1 MKVHP
6 PLLIRDRSPT
16 SWRCQKLLEL
26 FPSEIRECMMTDG
39 RDRNHFAAP
48 VSATIPGLLRYLLLV
63 LLTAPTADCLTAN
76 YSVYEEE
83 PPGTV
88 IGNLAADL
96 QLEAA
101 GSFRLMQKFNGSL
114 VEVGET
120 DGQLRVGG
128 RIDREQLCPQQARAG
143 SDPDAE
149 PQPQLE
155 PCSLLF
161 DVVNLSGDKFVL
173 IRVEMRV
180 RDINDHAPDF
190 GRPEVLLEI
199 SESSVLG
206 TRVPLEPALD
216 PDLGANSLLKYRLSP
231 SRPFALEQR
240 IGADGLRC
248 PELVLVERLDRESQ
262 AELLLQLEAEDGGN
276 SIPARR
282 TATVRLR
289 VQVLDSNDNS
299 PAFERSAVVL
309 ELREDAAPGSLLL
322 QLRATDPD
330 LGANGEIIYSLS
342 PQLPAAVRRLF
353 HLDARSGRLSLAAR
367 LDRERAPAL
376 ELEVRARDRGHPPS
390 AAAVCSVTVRVL
402 DVNDNAPEIGVA
414 PLVPDPVA
422 VPVTAVVSE
431 AAAPGSLVALVTA
444 TDRDAGANGR
454 VHCALSP
461 PNGHFELRRAH
472 GSSLLL
478 LTAAPLDRERVA
490 DYNLTLVA
498 EDGGAPPRRT
508 QRALTVRVSDVND
521 NAPAFSRRLYHVSL
535 AENNRPGAHMTTVQ
549 AHDPD
554 LAHNGRLTYRLL
566 GPGAA
571 LASIHPATGAIYA
584 LRSFDREALP
594 EAELLVRVT
603 DGGSPPLS
611 SSATVRLT
619 VTDRNDNAPVITHP
633 LPGNANVN
641 GNASACVIT
650 LPRHAGAG
658 HLATRMRARDADQGV
673 NAELSYRLLSGAQ
686 AGYGLFSI
694 ERRSGDVRLGR
705 PPTPEPGDGNGA
717 WRLVVAVSDNGQ
729 PALSATATLHF
740 VLEAE
745 EEAAGPGRRR
755 RLLPGQRGWDTSLV
769 VIVVLAGGCA
779 ALIVAIVGVAA
790 SCSSGGK
797 ATTSP
802 GRRAGGRLA
811 SDSELDV
818 GDLLLNSSPPST
830 NSEVGGNSEDLSSLT
845 SDPKE
850 TGTSGESF
858 ISESD
863 LDHGTFTTVA
873 IQQHRKPQEIF
884 SGKDSGKGDSDFND
898 SASDIS
904 GDAMKKGNAVIDQ
917 RQNGLPCLDENQSP
931 CISEPHFNLTSQQT
945 ECGKLSPHLNQ
956 DYMVAYSSTPTAF
969 FHSSSNTAN
978 SVLQDHPLKCIRQH
992 GHILKSGPQTS
1003 EKVLSRD
1010 SGKPVH
1016 LFCQPTEQRHN
1027 KSNSSASV
1035 TSGHRYQTSYL
1046 NTELS
1051 EVATSF

>member
-1 MKVHP
+1 MKVHS
-6 PLLIRDRSPT
+6 PLQIREISSST
-16 SWRCQKLLEL
+16 SWHCYEL
-26 FPSEIRECMMTDG
+26 FELFTSEVRECMMTGG
-39 RDRNHFAAP
+39 RDRNNFVAP
-48 VSATIPGLLRYLLLV
+48 VSATIPGLLRCLLLLV

-101 GSFRLMQKFNGSL
+101 GSFRLMQKSNWSL
-114 VEVGET
+114 VEVGES

-128 RIDREQLCPQQARAG
+128 RIDREQLCPQQVAAGGGAG

-149 PQPQLE
+149 PQLE
-155 PCSLLF
+155 LCSLLF

-173 IRVEMRV
+173 IRVEVRV

-190 GRPEVLLEI
+190 GRPEVRLEI
-199 SESSVLG
+199 SESSALG

-240 IGADGLRC
+240 SGADGLRC

-276 SIPARR
+276 SDSVPARR
-282 TATVRLR
+282 TATVQLR

-322 QLRATDPD
+322 QLRAADPD
-330 LGANGEIIYSLS
+330 LGANGEVMYSLS
-342 PQLPAAVRRLF
+342 PQLPAATRRLV

-367 LDRERAPAL
+367 LDRERAPVL

-414 PLVPDPVA
+414 PLVPDPVLPA
-422 VPVTAVVSE
+422 IAVVSE

-444 TDRDAGANGR
+444 SDRDAGANGR

-498 EDGGAPPRRT
+498 EDRGTPPRRT

-521 NAPAFSRRLYHVSL
+521 NAPAFSRRLYRVSL
-535 AENNRPGAHMTTVQ
+535 AENNRPGAHLTTVQ

-571 LASIHPATGAIYA
+571 LASVHPATGAIYA
-584 LRSFDREALP
+584 LHSFDREALP

-611 SSATVRLT
+611 NSAAVRLT

-633 LPGNANVN
+633 LPGNGA

-650 LPRHAGAG
+650 LPRRAGAG
-658 HLATRMRARDADQGV
+658 HLATHMRARDADQGV
-673 NAELSYRLLSGAQ
+673 NAELSFRLLSGAQ
-686 AGYGLFSI
+686 AGLFSI

-705 PPTPEPGDGNGA
+705 PPTPGDGSGP
-717 WRLVVAVSDNGQ
+717 WPLVVAVSDSGQ

-745 EEAAGPGRRR
+745 AEAEVAGPGRR

-779 ALIVAIVGVAA
+779 ALIMAIVGVAA
-790 SCSSGGK
+790 SCSSRGK
-797 ATTSP
+797 
-802 GRRAGGRLA
+802 RQAGGQLA
-811 SDSELDV
+811 KDSELDV
-818 GDLLLNSSPPST
+818 GDLLLDSSPISAK
-830 NSEVGGNSEDLSSLT
+830 SEVGGNSEDLSSLT
-845 SDPKE
+845 SDTKE

-863 LDHGTFTTVA
+863 LNHGTFTTVA
-873 IQQHRKPQEIF
+873 IPQHRKPQEIF

-904 GDAMKKGNAVIDQ
+904 GDVMKKGNAVIDQ

-931 CISEPHFNLTSQQT
+931 CISEPNFNLTSQQT
-945 ECGKLSPHLNQ
+945 ECGKLSPHLKQ

-969 FHSSSNTAN
+969 FHSSSDTAN
-978 SVLQDHPLKCIRQH
+978 SVLQDHPLKCIHQY
-992 GHILKSGPQTS
+992 GHRLKSGPQTS
-1003 EKVLSRD
+1003 EKVFSRD

-1027 KSNSSASV
+1027 KSNSSASGI
-1035 TSGHRYQTSYL
+1035 SGHRYQTSYL

>member
-1 MKVHP
+1 
-6 PLLIRDRSPT
+6 
-16 SWRCQKLLEL
+16 
-26 FPSEIRECMMTDG
+26 MTGG
-39 RDRNHFAAP
+39 RDRNNFAAP
-48 VSATIPGLLRYLLLV
+48 VSATIPGLVRCLLLLV

-101 GSFRLMQKFNGSL
+101 GSFRLMQKSNWSL
-114 VEVGET
+114 VEVGES

-128 RIDREQLCPQQARAG
+128 RIDREQLCPQQAAAGGGAG

-149 PQPQLE
+149 PQLE

-173 IRVEMRV
+173 IRVEVRV

-190 GRPEVLLEI
+190 GRPEVRLEI
-199 SESSVLG
+199 SESSALG

-240 IGADGLRC
+240 SGADGLRC
-248 PELVLVERLDRESQ
+248 PELVLAERLDRESQ

-276 SIPARR
+276 SDSVPARR
-282 TATVRLR
+282 TATVQLR

-322 QLRATDPD
+322 QLRAADPD
-330 LGANGEIIYSLS
+330 LGANGEVMYSLS
-342 PQLPAAVRRLF
+342 PQLPAATRRLV

-367 LDRERAPAL
+367 LDRERAPVL

-402 DVNDNAPEIGVA
+402 DVNDNEPEIGVA
-414 PLVPDPVA
+414 PLVPDPVL
-422 VPVTAVVSE
+422 PVTAVVSE

-444 TDRDAGANGR
+444 SDRDAGANGR

-498 EDGGAPPRRT
+498 EDRGTPPRRT

-521 NAPAFSRRLYHVSL
+521 NAPAFSRRLYRVSL
-535 AENNRPGAHMTTVQ
+535 AENNRPGAHLTTVQ

-571 LASIHPATGAIYA
+571 LASVHPATGAIYA

-611 SSATVRLT
+611 NSAAVRLT

-633 LPGNANVN
+633 LPGNGA
-641 GNASACVIT
+641 GNASACIIT
-650 LPRHAGAG
+650 LPRRAGAG

-673 NAELSYRLLSGAQ
+673 NAELSFRLLSGAQ
-686 AGYGLFSI
+686 AGLFSI

-705 PPTPEPGDGNGA
+705 PPTPGPGDGSGP
-717 WRLVVAVSDNGQ
+717 WPLVVAVSDSGQ

-745 EEAAGPGRRR
+745 AEEEAAGPGRR

-779 ALIVAIVGVAA
+779 ALIMAILIIATACGRA
-790 SCSSGGK
+790 GK
-797 ATTSP
+797 AAQWGAEGQPPEDGLEARMDSP
-802 GRRAGGRLA
+802 GDGRCNGAELPAGGVKLYPGLGDRRAPEPQHFISTSGFNQTLHPLA
-811 SDSELDV
+811 IWQGKQFTLSKSELV
-818 GDLLLNSSPPST
+818 SQT
-830 NSEVGGNSEDLSSLT
+830 RE
-845 SDPKE
+845 
-850 TGTSGESF
+850 
-858 ISESD
+858 
-863 LDHGTFTTVA
+863 
-873 IQQHRKPQEIF
+873 RF

-898 SASDIS
+898 SDSDIS
-904 GDAMKKGNAVIDQ
+904 GIGLSKRNALNPK
-917 RQNGLPCLDENQSP
+917 QNGLWTCTRECKILGHSDRCWSP
-931 CISEPHFNLTSQQT
+931 SSQGPKT
-945 ECGKLSPHLNQ
+945 YSSMGVAEHLNTFGKSISLPRELLRKDTYYQ
-956 DYMVAYSSTPTAF
+956 ALLPKTAGLQSVYQKF
-969 FHSSSNTAN
+969 ACNESETVTSIVPIYN
-978 SVLQDHPLKCIRQH
+978 SV
-992 GHILKSGPQTS
+992 GPVS
-1003 EKVLSRD
+1003 HK
-1010 SGKPVH
+1010 H
-1016 LFCQPTEQRHN
+1016 
-1027 KSNSSASV
+1027 
-1035 TSGHRYQTSYL
+1035 
-1046 NTELS
+1046 
-1051 EVATSF
+1051 

>member
-1 MKVHP
+1 
-6 PLLIRDRSPT
+6 
-16 SWRCQKLLEL
+16 
-26 FPSEIRECMMTDG
+26 MMTGG
-39 RDRNHFAAP
+39 RDRNNFAAP

-143 SDPDAE
+143 AGSDPDAE

-173 IRVEMRV
+173 IRVEVRV

-276 SIPARR
+276 SIPAR

-633 LPGNANVN
+633 LPGNANANVN
-641 GNASACVIT
+641 GNASVCVIT

-686 AGYGLFSI
+686 AGDGLFSI

-705 PPTPEPGDGNGA
+705 PPTPEPGDGTGA

-779 ALIVAIVGVAA
+779 ALIVAILIIATACGRV
-790 SCSSGGK
+790 GK
-797 ATTSP
+797 AAEWGAEVRPPEDGLETRMDSP
-802 GRRAGGRLA
+802 GDGRCDGAELPAGGVKLYPALGDRRASEPQHFVSTSGFSQTLHPFTIWQGKQFTLSKSELA
-811 SDSELDV
+811 SQPRE
-818 GDLLLNSSPPST
+818 
-830 NSEVGGNSEDLSSLT
+830 
-845 SDPKE
+845 
-850 TGTSGESF
+850 
-858 ISESD
+858 
-863 LDHGTFTTVA
+863 
-873 IQQHRKPQEIF
+873 RF

-898 SASDIS
+898 SDSDIS
-904 GDAMKKGNAVIDQ
+904 GIGLSKRNALNPK
-917 RQNGLPCLDENQSP
+917 QNGLWTCTSECKILGHSDRCWSP
-931 CISEPHFNLTSQQT
+931 SSQGPKT
-945 ECGKLSPHLNQ
+945 
-956 DYMVAYSSTPTAF
+956 YSSTGIAEHLNTFGKSISLPRELLRKDTYYQALLPKTAGLQ
-969 FHSSSNTAN
+969 SVYQKVACNESETGTSPIVPIYN
-978 SVLQDHPLKCIRQH
+978 SV
-992 GHILKSGPQTS
+992 GPIS
-1003 EKVLSRD
+1003 HK
-1010 SGKPVH
+1010 H
-1016 LFCQPTEQRHN
+1016 
-1027 KSNSSASV
+1027 
-1035 TSGHRYQTSYL
+1035 
-1046 NTELS
+1046 
-1051 EVATSF
+1051 